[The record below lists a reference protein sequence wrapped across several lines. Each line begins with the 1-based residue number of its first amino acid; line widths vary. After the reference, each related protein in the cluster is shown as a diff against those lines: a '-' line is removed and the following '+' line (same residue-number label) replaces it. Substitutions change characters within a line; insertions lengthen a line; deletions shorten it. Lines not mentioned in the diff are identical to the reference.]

1 MPSIK
6 AIKVFGAGIS
16 GLVAAINLANSGF
29 EVEIRE
35 KRDRVGG
42 DPEWHPSVHQQ
53 CFDVDKTSQYIG
65 IDLTGCFKPVKRHNI
80 FFYDKI
86 KSIEMPDQS
95 YICEKGPQSSSI
107 DQILYLQ
114 AEKAGVKFIFGEP
127 LNLGDLCGPKTKNTS
142 YIVATGLEKQPYLDL
157 NIKHRVIQ
165 GYRASGPG
173 RGDAYIDS
181 YMGDCSNH
189 EFAYVASS
197 GNIVFALLFSRKG
210 MHESSLPAFRDYL
223 QLNREISFNNWK
235 YSQGCIPAE
244 TNLMKSGVVLA
255 GTISGMIDPF
265 YLNGISAALISGKI
279 AALYFTDR
287 EKAYREFGVFT
298 KNFSLKQFLQSISY
312 YLPAKKYSFPLI
324 SLINNQFKW
333 VGVI

>member
-1 MPSIK
+1 MKRTGEIT
-6 AIKVFGAGIS
+6 IFGAGIA
-16 GLVAAINLANSGF
+16 GLVAAINLANAGF

-42 DPEWHPSVHQQ
+42 APDWHPSVHQQ
-53 CFDVDKTSQYIG
+53 CFDVYKTSQYIG
-65 IDLTGCFKPVKRHNI
+65 IDLSACFHPVKRHNI

-86 KSIEMPDQS
+86 KSLEMPEQS
-95 YICEKGPQSSSI
+95 YICEKGPQPSSI

-127 LNLGDLCGPKTKNTS
+127 FTIGDVCDSKRKETE
-142 YIVATGLEKQPYLDL
+142 YVVATGLERQPYLDL
-157 NIKHRVIQ
+157 DIKHRVIQ
-165 GYRASGPG
+165 GYRASKPTG
-173 RGDAYIDS
+173 GDAYIDS
-181 YMGDCSNH
+181 YMGDYSNH

-197 GNIVFALLFSRKG
+197 GNIVFALLFSREG
-210 MHESSLPAFRDYL
+210 MREADLQDFCDYL
-223 QLNREISFNNWK
+223 QLNWGLAFDNWI
-235 YSQGCIPAE
+235 YSKGCIPAE
-244 TNLMKSGVVLA
+244 TNLVKNGIVLA

-287 EKAYREFGVFT
+287 EKAYREFDVFT
-298 KNFSLKQFLQSISY
+298 KNFSLKQFLQSVSAH
-312 YLPAKKYSFPLI
+312 LPAKKYSFPLI
-324 SLINNQFKW
+324 SFLNSRLKW